1 MSGEKRIYN
10 ELTKITQKHE
20 YTNEQLA
27 KKIVANSFYPYEESI
42 KNPHSNTFFWFNENM
57 AEEITRIGCEKVRE
71 MQNKF
76 EKFTEMYDELSKIAL
91 KYKCTIIVPTQPNSE
106 RNYIVPQE
114 LKNNSDILVIDY
126 FDKI

>member
-1 MSGEKRIYN
+1 MNEEKRIYD
-10 ELTKITQKHE
+10 ELSKITQKHE

-27 KKIVANSFYPYEESI
+27 KKIVANSFYPYEENI
-42 KNPHSNTFFWFNENM
+42 KNQPSNTFFWFNESM

-71 MQNKF
+71 LQNEY

-91 KYKCTIIVPTQPNSE
+91 KYNCTIILPTQPNCE
-106 RNYIVPQE
+106 RNYKVPQE
-114 LKNNSDILVIDY
+114 LKDNPDVLVIDY

>member
-1 MSGEKRIYN
+1 MSEKNKFYN
-10 ELTKITQKHE
+10 ELSKITQKHE

-27 KKIVANSFYPYEESI
+27 KKIVANSCYPYEETI
-42 KNPHSNTFFWFNENM
+42 KNPHSNTFFRFNENM

-71 MQNKF
+71 MQNEC
-76 EKFTEMYDELSKIAL
+76 EKALERYDELSKIAL

-106 RNYIVPQE
+106 RNYVVPQE
-114 LKNNSDILVIDY
+114 FKDRHDVLVIDY

>member
-1 MSGEKRIYN
+1 MSEKNMFYN
-10 ELTKITQKHE
+10 ELSKITQKHE

-71 MQNKF
+71 
-76 EKFTEMYDELSKIAL
+76 L
-91 KYKCTIIVPTQPNSE
+91 
-106 RNYIVPQE
+106 
-114 LKNNSDILVIDY
+114 IDY

>member
-1 MSGEKRIYN
+1 MNEKKD
-10 ELTKITQKHE
+10 T

-71 MQNKF
+71 
-76 EKFTEMYDELSKIAL
+76 L
-91 KYKCTIIVPTQPNSE
+91 
-106 RNYIVPQE
+106 
-114 LKNNSDILVIDY
+114 IDY